1 MGIYI
6 KGMEMPSSCSV
17 CDYFEYEGGDYQ
29 PWVVCR
35 LTEEKLEDPNS
46 RGDECPITEVKEP
59 HGDLIDRDP
68 LMRTLAENKDYFEHE
83 NVNCCCYFRNSADEP
98 SAELWCVD
106 EWIENSVTV
115 IERSEDDER

>member
-46 RGDECPITEVKEP
+46 RGDECPLTEVKEP
-59 HGDLIDRDP
+59 HGELIDKDKVIDAIFRKLSVKSKENILP
-68 LMRTLAENKDYFEHE
+68 SEKTIFSKVVKAE
-83 NVNCCCYFRNSADEP
+83 
-98 SAELWCVD
+98 
-106 EWIENSVTV
+106 TV
-115 IERSEDDER
+115 IERSEDDEK